1 MQQLFEPSRSLTPQP
16 VTETHDLIAIGSGPP
31 AGVAA
36 VEGARFGE
44 RVALVERDESSPCRF
59 ASLTLASRSADGRT
73 CTLPG
78 PSDLFLRS
86 DLCRPLRWSSNGRK
100 TMNLSGI
107 AVRNESVLLLAS
119 MFGGDELAEKLER
132 AVCNANS
139 IVALSVDDRE
149 RIVAVLRADAPSGL
163 TELRDVLAVQLKRY
177 KDREA
182 QQQRMRLNGERAL
195 ARGRKQVARKQAE
208 RA

>member
-1 MQQLFEPSRSLTPQP
+1 
-16 VTETHDLIAIGSGPP
+16 
-31 AGVAA
+31 
-36 VEGARFGE
+36 
-44 RVALVERDESSPCRF
+44 
-59 ASLTLASRSADGRT
+59 
-73 CTLPG
+73 
-78 PSDLFLRS
+78 
-86 DLCRPLRWSSNGRK
+86 
-100 TMNLSGI
+100 MNLSGI

-149 RIVAVLRADAPSGL
+149 RIVAVLSADAPSGL
-163 TELRDVLAVQLKRY
+163 TQLRDVLAVQLKRY